1 MLSLAWSAS
10 LGRILE
16 SLDLLVEGTDPIFSS
31 SQIESPLI
39 LEYCSGQRTEL
50 VLKDGKL
57 I

>member
-1 MLSLAWSAS
+1 MLSLARSAS